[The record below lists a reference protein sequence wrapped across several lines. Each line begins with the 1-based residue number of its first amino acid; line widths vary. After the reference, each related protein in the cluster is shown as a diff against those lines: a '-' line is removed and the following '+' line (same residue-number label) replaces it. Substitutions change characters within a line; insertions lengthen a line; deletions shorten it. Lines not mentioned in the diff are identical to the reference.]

1 MHAAFV
7 AVERAAT
14 LMEDACRKVS
24 TAMVNIPEPIKSQA
38 KTELLAKVSLWANV
52 LAISNATGIPDGSIR
67 HLFNTQ
73 WPDEFECQK
82 ITGNQNVWRMK
93 LHQGEPNSGET
104 VADRDNPE

>member
-52 LAISNATGIPDGSIR
+52 LAISNATGTPDGSIR

-73 WPDEFECQK
+73 GP
-82 ITGNQNVWRMK
+82 T
-93 LHQGEPNSGET
+93 NSSAKRSLGT
-104 VADRDNPE
+104 KTSGG